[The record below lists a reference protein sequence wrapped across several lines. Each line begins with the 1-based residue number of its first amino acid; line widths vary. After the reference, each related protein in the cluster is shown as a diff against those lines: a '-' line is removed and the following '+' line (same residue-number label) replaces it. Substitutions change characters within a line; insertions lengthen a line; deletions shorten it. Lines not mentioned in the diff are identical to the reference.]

1 MSDKPTYDELLQKV
15 RQLEKEASE
24 GQKLEAQAQDR
35 NAFLTLILESL
46 LHPFYVIDVADH
58 SIRLANAAAQKENLV
73 GHTTCYAFAHR
84 RQTPCDSAE
93 HPCPLEIIK
102 KTKKPVTVE
111 HTHYDSEGKLR
122 NVEVHAYPIFDRDG
136 NVSQI
141 IEYTLDITQRK
152 DAEAALR
159 ESESKFRSVAQS
171 AKDAIIL
178 ADTRGKIKFYN
189 AAAQTMFGY
198 AENEIV
204 GRSLTIL
211 MPEEF
216 RSSHNRGVKRAAAG
230 RPDIG
235 GKTIETK
242 AVDKEGREFPI
253 ELSFST
259 WQSDSEFFLTGIV
272 RDISKRKQ
280 IEAERDQLIK
290 SLQDSLAKLKTLR
303 GLLPICASCKKIRDD
318 KGYWNRIETYIQEH
332 SEAEFSHG
340 ICPECARKLYPSF
353 YD

>member
-1 MSDKPTYDELLQKV
+1 MTDKPTYDELLQKV
-15 RQLEKEASE
+15 RQFEKEAS
-24 GQKLEAQAQDR
+24 
-35 NAFLTLILESL
+35 
-46 LHPFYVIDVADH
+46 
-58 SIRLANAAAQKENLV
+58 
-73 GHTTCYAFAHR
+73 R
-84 RQTPCDSAE
+84 R
-93 HPCPLEIIK
+93 K
-102 KTKKPVTVE
+102 
-111 HTHYDSEGKLR
+111 
-122 NVEVHAYPIFDRDG
+122 N
-136 NVSQI
+136 
-141 IEYTLDITQRK
+141 
-152 DAEAALR
+152 AEAALR

-198 AENEIV
+198 PEDEIV

-216 RSSHNRGVKRAAAG
+216 RSRHTSGVKRAAGAG
-230 RPDIG
+230 NPAIS
-235 GKTIETK
+235 GKTLETK

-290 SLQDSLAKLKTLR
+290 SLQDSLAKLKTLS